1 MNLPAEVQIVE
12 VGPRDGFQSI
22 KEWIPTELKLE
33 VITSLFEANLRK
45 MEITSFVHP
54 KAIPQMQDA
63 KDVVKEVLGKYDD
76 VEMIALVPN
85 LVGAETAWKAGIKH
99 ITYVISAS
107 ERHNMEN
114 VRRTVEESFAELK
127 SLKDRIP
134 DLKIKLD
141 IATVFGCP
149 FLGEI
154 PLEQVYKMIDN
165 GLAIGVDEICLCDT
179 IGIANPQQ
187 IDYMLTE
194 IRERYPD
201 RVFSLHL
208 HDTRGMGLANTLV
221 ALQKGITIFESAIG
235 GLGGCPFAPGAAGN
249 IATEDLVNMFEQMGI
264 KTNIQSSKLLKTAQL
279 VKTKIVPNLTGHMV
293 NVCTVND

>member
-1 MNLPAEVQIVE
+1 MNLPTEVQIVE
-12 VGPRDGFQSI
+12 VGPRDGFQNI

-33 VITSLFEANLRK
+33 VITKLLEASLKN

-54 KAIPQMQDA
+54 KAIPQMKDG
-63 KDVVKEVLGKYDD
+63 KDVVKEVIDTYND
-76 VEMIALVPN
+76 VEMVALVPN
-85 LVGAETAWKAGIKH
+85 LFGAETAWNLGLKK

-114 VRRTVEESFAELK
+114 VRRTIEKSFAELK

-149 FLGEI
+149 FLGVI
-154 PLEQVYKMIDN
+154 PVEKVYQMIDN

-179 IGIANPQQ
+179 IGIANPKQVND
-187 IDYMLTE
+187 ILTK
-194 IRERYPD
+194 IKVRYPNQ
-201 RVFSLHL
+201 VLSLHL

-221 ALQKGITIFESAIG
+221 ALENGITIFESAIG

-249 IATEDLVNMFEQMGI
+249 IATEDLVFMLEQMGI
-264 KTNIQSSKLLKTAQL
+264 KTNINLPMLLETAQL
-279 VKTKIVPNLTGHMV
+279 VKSKINPNLTGHMV
-293 NVCTVND
+293 NVCSSND

>member
-1 MNLPAEVQIVE
+1 MNFPKEVKIVE

-22 KEWIPTELKLE
+22 KEWIPTELKLK
-33 VITSLFEANLRK
+33 VITSLFEANLK
-45 MEITSFVHP
+45 NMEITSFVHP
-54 KAIPQMQDA
+54 KAIPQMKDA
-63 KDVVKEVLGKYDD
+63 KDVVKEVLNKYND

-85 LVGAETAWKAGIKH
+85 FVGAEAAWKVGVKQIA
-99 ITYVISAS
+99 YVISAS

-114 VRRTVEESFAELK
+114 VRRTIEESFAELK
-127 SLKDRIP
+127 SLKERIP

-149 FLGEI
+149 FLEDI
-154 PLEQVYKMIDN
+154 PVEQVYKMIDN

-179 IGIANPQQ
+179 IGIANPKQVGD
-187 IDYMLTE
+187 ILTK
-194 IRERYPD
+194 IRARYPD

-249 IATEDLVNMFEQMGI
+249 IATEDLVFMLEQMGI
-264 KTNIQSSKLLKTAQL
+264 KTNIQLPKLLETAQL
-279 VKTKIVPNLTGHMV
+279 VKNKINSNLTGHMV
-293 NVCTVND
+293 NVCTSND

>member
-1 MNLPAEVQIVE
+1 MNFPKEVKIVE

-22 KEWIPTELKLE
+22 KEWIPTKLKLE
-33 VITSLFEANLRK
+33 VITSLFEANLK
-45 MEITSFVHP
+45 NMEITSFVHP
-54 KAIPQMQDA
+54 KAIPQMKDA
-63 KDVVKEVLGKYDD
+63 KDVVKEVLDKYND

-85 LVGAETAWKAGIKH
+85 FVGAETAWKGGVKQ

-114 VRRTVEESFAELK
+114 VRRTIEESFAELA
-127 SLKDRIP
+127 SLKDQIP

-149 FLGEI
+149 FLGDI
-154 PLEQVYKMIDN
+154 PVKQVFQMIDN
-165 GLAIGVDEICLCDT
+165 GIAIGVDEICLCDT
-179 IGIANPQQ
+179 IGIANPKQVDDILTQ
-187 IDYMLTE
+187 IKV
-194 IRERYPD
+194 RYPD

-249 IATEDLVNMFEQMGI
+249 IATEDLVFMF
-264 KTNIQSSKLLKTAQL
+264 
-279 VKTKIVPNLTGHMV
+279 
-293 NVCTVND
+293 

>member
-33 VITSLFEANLRK
+33 IITSLIEANLRK
-45 MEITSFVHP
+45 IEVTSFVHP

-63 KDVVKEVLGKYDD
+63 RDVVKEVLDKYDD
-76 VEMIALVPN
+76 EDIIALVPN
-85 LVGAETAWKAGIKH
+85 LVGAETAWKAGIKQ

-127 SLKDRIP
+127 SLKERIP
-134 DLKIKLD
+134 DLQIKLD
-141 IATVFGCP
+141 VATVFGCP
-149 FLGEI
+149 FLGHI
-154 PLEQVYKMIDN
+154 PVEQVYKMIDN

-179 IGIANPQQ
+179 IGIANPKQVG
-187 IDYMLTE
+187 DMLTK
-194 IRERYPD
+194 IRDRYPD

-249 IATEDLVNMFEQMGI
+249 IATEDLVHMLEQMGI
-264 KTNIQSSKLLKTAQL
+264 KTNIQLPKLLETAQL
-279 VKTKIVPNLTGHMV
+279 IKNKINPNLTGHMV
-293 NVCTVND
+293 NVGTSNG